1 MTNETDR
8 NILASER
15 ETIPDITSII
25 RRDTLQEFSDT
36 AEALIDFLGTT
47 LESLSL
53 KHIIS
58 SRGKDLDQTRSKI
71 KTEFEAFRSVCKKEL
86 ENGDGYAEKVKA
98 LADDEALSVSGA
110 KRGQLNTVAVL
121 AERFQRNLTDFVSDS
136 IDGVISGKYNN
147 RSEVERILEK
157 LIALKRSSFGLS
169 LWIRETS
176 TNVVYIAS
184 WASENLIPA
193 EGAERTV
200 PLRCCVGVYTNVDR
214 AIKALLAS
222 VEYYQA
228 DFDPYLNLQK
238 IEELL
243 NKPNMAGR
251 IVEVKTKDK
260 MYWFEVVTME
270 FDEENAA
277 DTLPLYHRV
286 CLYDMWDD
294 GKLVRMEDK
303 KFDPSSSA
311 GRKYKTW

>member
-1 MTNETDR
+1 M
-8 NILASER
+8 
-15 ETIPDITSII
+15 
-25 RRDTLQEFSDT
+25 
-36 AEALIDFLGTT
+36 
-47 LESLSL
+47 
-53 KHIIS
+53 
-58 SRGKDLDQTRSKI
+58 
-71 KTEFEAFRSVCKKEL
+71 
-86 ENGDGYAEKVKA
+86 
-98 LADDEALSVSGA
+98 
-110 KRGQLNTVAVL
+110 
-121 AERFQRNLTDFVSDS
+121 
-136 IDGVISGKYNN
+136 
-147 RSEVERILEK
+147 
-157 LIALKRSSFGLS
+157 
-169 LWIRETS
+169 
-176 TNVVYIAS
+176 
-184 WASENLIPA
+184 
-193 EGAERTV
+193 
-200 PLRCCVGVYTNVDR
+200 DR